1 MYEGLRWTWDE
12 PLQLLSVST
21 EADDAAQRVFL
32 PVHSVAELMPRLAML
47 NAQEAALL
55 ERALR
60 GAEAET
66 RMWQGVPP
74 WPVELRDPIGLLLMF
89 LVATAG
95 RRKGMR
101 GIDEAARRVAAL
113 LPSDT
118 PSGAWRVAFEQNL
131 SSAHRAA
138 ALAAAAEVPL
148 PIPELV
154 WWTAKCRLDHASQ
167 WAADS
172 VNGADAARE
181 LMAAVDAYIR
191 LLRREPSR
199 RAMENFFVALGTTS
213 EDEIVRALG
222 AREEVTSDEILH
234 GDVMTW
240 LLRRYAL
247 WKSWR
252 LLRGSLRPAERI
264 GAVIAGLMTIAGI
277 AMFVLQNAPRAQVI
291 IQISAFIALVFI
303 SPRIFALLL
312 PRALFGTL
320 LAWITVVIAQ
330 SATLL
335 PILSTD
341 QETHKACHLW
351 LTQAFHP
358 QWQVYDWAANFLL
371 RGEMGSP
378 PAAVDFVVLIFACL
392 TISIIF
398 VMVEVSSRL
407 ATRIF
412 GRAVYCVAVMLAGS
426 LFWGAMLVPTL
437 QFIIGR
443 EAIGTRCTCTA
454 PAWVLGSVCAV
465 AFGILVQLMW
475 DDHPISDAFGLP
487 AERVRH

>member
-1 MYEGLRWTWDE
+1 M
-12 PLQLLSVST
+12 LSVSA
-21 EADDAAQRVFL
+21 EPADEQLRVLL
-32 PVHSVAELMPRLAML
+32 PVHSVAKLMPRLATL
-47 NAQEAALL
+47 DPRKTELL
-55 ERALR
+55 LRALR
-60 GAEAET
+60 NAAEELRTWHGA
-66 RMWQGVPP
+66 PP
-74 WPVELRDPIGLLLMF
+74 WPLELREAIGLLLMF
-89 LVATAG
+89 LVATGG
-95 RRKGMR
+95 RRKGMLMR
-101 GIDEAARRVAAL
+101 EIDEVARRVTEL
-113 LPSDT
+113 LRSDT
-118 PSGAWRVAFEQNL
+118 PSGAWRAAFQPNL

-138 ALAAAAEVPL
+138 ALAAAADVPA

-154 WWTAKCRLDHASQ
+154 WWTAKCRLDHAIA
-167 WAADS
+167 WAAER

-181 LMAAVDAYIR
+181 LTAAVDAYIR
-191 LLRREPSR
+191 FLRAEPSR
-199 RAMENFFVALGTTS
+199 RAMEAFYTALGTTS
-213 EDEIVRALG
+213 EDEVVRALA
-222 AREEVTSDEILH
+222 AREEVTSDEVLH
-234 GDVMTW
+234 TDVMVW

-252 LLRGSLRPAERI
+252 LLRTSLRPAERV
-264 GAVIAGLMTIAGI
+264 GAVIAGSMTVAGI

-291 IQISAFIALVFI
+291 IQISAFIVLVFV

-320 LAWITVVIAQ
+320 LAWITVVLAQ
-330 SATLL
+330 SASLL
-335 PILSTD
+335 PILSAD
-341 QETHKACHLW
+341 QKTHKACHLW

-358 QWQVYDWAANFLL
+358 KGAVYQWAADFVVW
-371 RGEMGSP
+371 GVVGSP

-443 EAIGTRCTCTA
+443 EVIGTRCACTG

-475 DDHPISDAFGLP
+475 EDHPISDAFGLP
-487 AERVRH
+487 ADRVSH